1 MIKTDNR
8 NGFWPSLLHFLGFS
22 TDTRR
27 EALDIQRAGKWGGGR
42 VRRLILLAALLCPAA
57 SAAAPAVKTS
67 TLTDSRLVLATLK
80 GNVQLYGTRFGDQAF
95 QAGVLA
101 LLRARKIQVTVLT
114 SQAAVKSM
122 APLKAAG
129 AKVFYLPTGVNMTGS
144 LVLSGND
151 TVLMNKDGRTWYVMQ
166 GPGLA
171 VQAKTQMTTYAPYA
185 KAY

>member
-1 MIKTDNR
+1 MK
-8 NGFWPSLLHFLGFS
+8 
-22 TDTRR
+22 
-27 EALDIQRAGKWGGGR
+27 
-42 VRRLILLAALLCPAA
+42 RLTLLAALLCPAA

-101 LLRARKIQVTVLT
+101 LLKARKIQVTVLT

-129 AKVFYLPTGVNMTGS
+129 AKVFYLPAGVNMTGS